1 MDWNFLFATSCRC
14 YHSQN
19 DGHIL
24 FEGRKLPPRIKARER
39 DSTLNHVIL
48 LAESGF
54 DELLHAAIETLALIT
69 NLHTFF
75 GHAVRISYNRYR
87 HFGLCSDSVSFF
99 VHFNINHSDR
109 LEAE

>member
-1 MDWNFLFATSCRC
+1 MMATFYLKVGNFS
-14 YHSQN
+14 
-19 DGHIL
+19 
-24 FEGRKLPPRIKARER
+24 PPRIKARER
-39 DSTLNHVIL
+39 DSTLNHAIL

-99 VHFNINHSDR
+99 CAF
-109 LEAE
+109 